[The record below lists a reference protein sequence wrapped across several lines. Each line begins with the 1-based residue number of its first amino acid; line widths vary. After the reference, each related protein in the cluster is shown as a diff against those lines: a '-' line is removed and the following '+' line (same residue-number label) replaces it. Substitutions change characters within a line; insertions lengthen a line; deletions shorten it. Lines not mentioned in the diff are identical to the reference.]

1 MISSNKK
8 MRLYC
13 NHEEEAAS
21 ISDVM
26 MVDGDA
32 NINDEEMVDANV
44 DDKDEEMVDA
54 NFDDYKDEEMVDA
67 NIEYYKDEEMVDANI
82 DNEEMVNFQVWD
94 GEVMIGLLKMKKC
107 LEWQVNLELSV
118 DKLMVRN
125 SIERSELMHQD
136 PLIFHE
142 AGKYAVWLIP
152 ALVAYAALQ
161 SMQRYLQS
169 QSLII
174 VMLLSSTAALC
185 FHVPVCW
192 LLVFKSGLGNVGA
205 ALSIGIG
212 QFFRLAL
219 PSTVMICL
227 EWWSFELLVLLSG
240 ILPNPQLETSVLSI
254 CLTTI
259 TFLYTIP
266 FGIAAAASTRVS
278 NELGAGKPQAARLA
292 VYAAMA
298 IAIADATIVSAILF
312 ASRNIWGYAY
322 SNENGVI
329 DYVTGMAALIS
340 IEVILDSLQGVM
352 SGIARGCGWQHLG
365 AYVNLGAFYLV
376 GIPVAVVLGFVLLV
390 RGRGLWIGIMT
401 DTEKSSVGTGAYV
414 IQATE
419 DTGLPWPHLLP
430 NLQFAISHCVQ
441 L

>member
-1 MISSNKK
+1 
-8 MRLYC
+8 
-13 NHEEEAAS
+13 
-21 ISDVM
+21 
-26 MVDGDA
+26 
-32 NINDEEMVDANV
+32 MVDANV

-67 NIEYYKDEEMVDANI
+67 NIEYYKDEEMLILNTTKTKRWWMLI
-82 DNEEMVNFQVWD
+82 
-94 GEVMIGLLKMKKC
+94 LTMKRC

-205 ALSIGIG
+205 ALSIGLSYWLNLIFLAIYIKYSSSCEPTRVSLSKEAFTGIG

-219 PSTVMICL
+219 PSTVMIC
-227 EWWSFELLVLLSG
+227 
-240 ILPNPQLETSVLSI
+240 
-254 CLTTI
+254 
-259 TFLYTIP
+259 
-266 FGIAAAASTRVS
+266 TRVS
-278 NELGAGKPQAARLA
+278 NEFGAGRPQAARLA
-292 VYAAMA
+292 VCAAMA
-298 IAIADATIVSAILF
+298 IAIAEATIVSAILF
-312 ASRNIWGYAY
+312 ASRHIWGYAY
-322 SNENGVI
+322 SNEKEVI

-340 IEVILDSLQGVM
+340 IEVIMDSLQGVM
-352 SGIARGCGWQHLG
+352 SG
-365 AYVNLGAFYLV
+365 
-376 GIPVAVVLGFVLLV
+376 
-390 RGRGLWIGIMT
+390 
-401 DTEKSSVGTGAYV
+401 
-414 IQATE
+414 
-419 DTGLPWPHLLP
+419 
-430 NLQFAISHCVQ
+430 
-441 L
+441 

>member
-1 MISSNKK
+1 MK
-8 MRLYC
+8 LYC

-21 ISDVM
+21 ISDEM

-205 ALSIGIG
+205 ALSIAIYIKYSSSCEPTRVSLSKEAFTGIG

-219 PSTVMICL
+219 PSTVMIC
-227 EWWSFELLVLLSG
+227 
-240 ILPNPQLETSVLSI
+240 
-254 CLTTI
+254 
-259 TFLYTIP
+259 
-266 FGIAAAASTRVS
+266 TRVS

-352 SGIARGCGWQHLG
+352 SG
-365 AYVNLGAFYLV
+365 
-376 GIPVAVVLGFVLLV
+376 
-390 RGRGLWIGIMT
+390 
-401 DTEKSSVGTGAYV
+401 
-414 IQATE
+414 
-419 DTGLPWPHLLP
+419 
-430 NLQFAISHCVQ
+430 
-441 L
+441 